1 MPRKQSD
8 TDPQKNILR
17 LLDEVAQTG
26 NPVEVE
32 RGGKRLLICPAEQYK
47 KLDRLESHPEFIVGN
62 PDDLVHLDWTS
73 DWKPDL

>member
-1 MPRKQSD
+1 MPQKQSD

-32 RGGKRLLICPAEQYK
+32 RGGKRLLICPVEQYK

-73 DWKPDL
+73 EWKPDL

>member
-47 KLDRLESHPEFIVGN
+47 N
-62 PDDLVHLDWTS
+62 
-73 DWKPDL
+73 